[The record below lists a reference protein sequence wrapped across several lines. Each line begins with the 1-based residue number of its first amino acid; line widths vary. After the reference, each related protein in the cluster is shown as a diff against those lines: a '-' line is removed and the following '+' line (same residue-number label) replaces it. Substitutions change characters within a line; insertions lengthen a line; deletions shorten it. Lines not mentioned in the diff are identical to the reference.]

1 MSEALE
7 TIKENQRLRDEA
19 AAKVEKKV
27 EVKQKVSLAFRL
39 KCVEKLA
46 ERWPH
51 NPMAMNYKAMG
62 ITDEELK

>member
-1 MSEALE
+1 MSEALD
-7 TIKENQRLRDEA
+7 TITENQRLRDEA
-19 AAKVEKKV
+19 AATVEVKA
-27 EVKQKVSLAFRL
+27 EVKQKVSLAYRL

-51 NPMAMNYKAMG
+51 NPMALNYRAMG